1 MTIIYFLLLLS
12 VIICIHE
19 AGHLAAAKIF
29 NVYCYEYSFGMGPLL
44 FQKQGKETKYS
55 IRALPIGGYVSMA
68 GETDAQDVYPDVEVP
83 EGRRLNDIAKWKKI
97 IILLA
102 GVFMNFVL
110 AWLIFSMI
118 MLGTGAYA
126 ESPKAEVGSL
136 MENSAAEKAGFL
148 PGDKILTVTK
158 ADGNSANP
166 KTYLDLQVFLADN
179 EDGELLYTIQRGEQV
194 LDITVTPEYN
204 EEHGSYLIGI
214 VGPDAEVRS
223 VNLLNCWWYGVLEM
237 RSIMRIMITTL
248 ISLIHG
254 FGLNQLSGPVGI
266 YNAAGEAASYGLA
279 SFVMLIGELSLN
291 VGIFNLL
298 PVPVLDGGQVV
309 VTLVEAVLH
318 RELNEKLKTA
328 VMAAC
333 WVLLIAMMLYVT
345 WNDISRLIF

>member
-118 MLGTGAYA
+118 MLSTGAYA
-126 ESPKAEVGSL
+126 ESPKAEVGAL

-158 ADGNSANP
+158 ADGNSADP

-179 EDGELLYTIQRGEQV
+179 EDGELLYTVQRGDEV
-194 LDITVTPEYN
+194 IDIAVTPEYN
-204 EEHGSYLIGI
+204 EEHGSWLIGI
-214 VGPDAEVRS
+214 VGPDAEVKS

-248 ISLIHG
+248 VSLIHG